1 MAEYERKTL
10 EFTCQGMNL
19 SRPVDKLGPGV
30 YRFLKNTRP
39 GGDNQIWGRSGI
51 VEECSNPATDAVHTI
66 KRLNDPVPSPAQYP
80 NSFRPEMRLVGA
92 GTKVHY
98 ALFALNALHELDIG
112 YSGDPLSI
120 CVVKPDRSPRPVA
133 IIADSVKMRKTST
146 SAAVYQV
153 GVPPPNF
160 APTASCH
167 NIYPDGPDIGT
178 SGLPYLYRFV
188 ARLADWDTG
197 ALSAPGP
204 AMREEDGL
212 KPGGGGLGDPPA
224 SSILVLVP
232 ETYTN
237 SEVKTL
243 DVYRFGGSLAEW
255 IWVGSC
261 DNYLGAPFTDLNSD
275 ADIAANP
282 RLEVAP
288 DSIHYQPF
296 LTVDVPRSGTCT
308 CSGHTVT
315 LVGAS
320 GEDVFKAYSATGD
333 DPYYVAGNQIVIGD
347 RLCTFYKS
355 PASTTSV
362 EVVEDVSDLTGTLGW
377 QMQQPEMAR
386 TSLPFLW
393 GPFGGGETG
402 TFLFAVGDTLL
413 PGGLYWTEGNDP
425 ESHPPSNVLEITEP
439 TERLQNGCMYDGRA
453 YVFSTER
460 MFAIYPSF
468 GQASQF
474 VAVEVPGSRGLYRR
488 WALCSNGAAIFS
500 RARDG
505 IYASTG
511 GESACISN
519 DIAGLFGKEQSAAA
533 WNAFDGVTGL
543 TVPVPDPD
551 EEEAERLTFA
561 DGYLYW
567 EFIGT
572 DGERYTMVYDADPR
586 SHGRGDTPAGWI
598 SLDSYTPG
606 VTLHYQEEGANAH
619 TVLLGTSDGRLFR
632 YEGYSDGGVAIEGA
646 VRGWA
651 FDAGDPRARKQWGD
665 TWLDFDSDCDQIT
678 WKVGFDNFTF
688 FSDPFETTVDLTGR
702 QQAIGDINS
711 GTGQY
716 AANIGVDLSW
726 SATVGQPK
734 VIAWQPAW
742 LPKPEVTAKRV
753 TDWTDDGYAGDKF
766 FQGVILTGDTLGEDR
781 TLQIQKDGAIA
792 LASSLTVNH
801 DGEQQKAY
809 SFVTPF
815 VSHMVRL
822 LPTDANFWRLTGA
835 RWVWEPMPELTEYWQ
850 TQNTNLDMDGF
861 FHHHHA
867 YIALA
872 SSAAVTW
879 EIRVDGVSYTYTIP
893 STGGVPA
900 KPHIMLQPMK
910 GKIVEYYR
918 LSCPSGFRLFERDC
932 EVWVKQWGAGGQYVK
947 KLTFGDTHRVRGA
960 VI

>member
-10 EFTCQGMNL
+10 EFICQGMNL

-51 VEECSNPATDAVHTI
+51 TQESANAVTDPIHTI
-66 KRLNDPVPSPAQYP
+66 KRINDPVPSPTAFPGAFQ
-80 NSFRPEMRLVGA
+80 SAMRLVGA
-92 GTKVHY
+92 GTKVYY
-98 ALFALNALHELDIG
+98 ATDALAFLSELDTG
-112 YSGDPLSI
+112 FSGDPLSI

-133 IIADSVKMRKTST
+133 FIADSLKMRKANT
-146 SAAVYQV
+146 AGQKFQV
-153 GVPPPNF
+153 GISPPNN
-160 APTASCH
+160 APD
-167 NIYPDGPDIGT
+167 IYIEGPMVDGPDVGA
-178 SGLPYLYRFV
+178 SGLPYNYRFV
-188 ARLADWDTG
+188 ATSDPELNTG
-197 ALSAPGP
+197 CISAPGP
-204 AMREEDGL
+204 ALRDEWAL
-212 KPGGGGLGDPPA
+212 SPGGGGAGDPPA
-224 SSILVLVP
+224 SSITIAVVTVHP
-232 ETYTN
+232 DPQVT
-237 SEVKTL
+237 TL
-243 DVYRFGGSLAEW
+243 YIYRFGGSLAEW
-255 IWVGSC
+255 IFVGSC
-261 DNYLGAPFTDLNSD
+261 GNYVGAKFTDTNSD

-282 RLEVAP
+282 RLDVAP
-288 DSIHYQPF
+288 DTIHYQPF
-296 LTVDVPRSGTCT
+296 LTLDQYRRGKCT
-308 CSGHTVT
+308 IVNSYFVTVT
-315 LVGAS
+315 
-320 GEDVFKAYSATGD
+320 TGD
-333 DPYYVAGNQIVIGD
+333 LFKYYNPTGDTPYYVPGNQIIVGG
-347 RLCTFYKS
+347 RYCTLRNVPEAAGS
-355 PASTTSV
+355 A
-362 EVVEDVSDLTGTLGW
+362 EVVEDLSDITGEVDW
-377 QMQQPEMAR
+377 EMPNPEMAR
-386 TSLPFLW
+386 AALPFVW
-393 GPFGGGETG
+393 GPLGGGETG
-402 TFLFAVGDTLL
+402 TFLFACGDPLL
-413 PGGLYWTEGNDP
+413 PGGLYWTKGNDP
-425 ESHPPSNVLEITEP
+425 ESHPPANVLEITEP

-505 IYASTG
+505 IYASAG
-511 GESACISN
+511 GESVCISN
-519 DIAGLFGKEQSAAA
+519 AIATLFGKEQSAAA

-572 DGERYTMVYDADPR
+572 DAARYTMVYDADPR
-586 SHGRGDTPAGWI
+586 SHGRGETPAGWI

-619 TVLLGTSDGRLFR
+619 MVLLGTSDGRLFR
-632 YEGYSDGGVAIEGA
+632 YEGYSDGGVAISGA

-651 FDAGDPRARKQWGD
+651 FDAGDPRSRKQWGD

-678 WKVGFDNFTF
+678 WKVGFDNLTF
-688 FSDPFETTVDLTGR
+688 FSDPFTTTVDLTGR

-766 FQGVILTGDTLGEDR
+766 FQGVILTGDSLGEDR
-781 TLQIQKDGAIA
+781 TVIIQKDGAVTATTLA
-792 LASSLTVNH
+792 LNH
-801 DGEQQKAY
+801 DGEEQKPY
-809 SFVTPF
+809 SFSAPF
-815 VSHMVRL
+815 ISHLVRL
-822 LPTDANFWRLTGA
+822 LPTDANFWRLIGA

-850 TQNTNLDMDGF
+850 TQNTNLDFDGF

-867 YIALA
+867 YIALI
-872 SSAAVTW
+872 SSADVTW

-893 STGGVPA
+893 STAGVPA
-900 KPHIMLQPMK
+900 KPHVMLQPMK

-918 LSCPSGFRLFERDC
+918 LSSPNGFRLFERDC
-932 EVWVKQWGAGGQYVK
+932 EVWVKQWGAGGPYVK
-947 KLTFGDTHRVRGA
+947 KFPFGDTHRVRGA